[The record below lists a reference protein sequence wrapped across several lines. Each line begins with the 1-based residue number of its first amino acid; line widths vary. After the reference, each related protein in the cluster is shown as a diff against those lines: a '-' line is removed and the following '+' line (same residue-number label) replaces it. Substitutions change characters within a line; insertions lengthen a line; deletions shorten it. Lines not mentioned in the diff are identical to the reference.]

1 MLVSTAQPSDEK
13 CHRRVFFV
21 KHETELHDEFRYF
34 MDVKHSCSYYDWTKH
49 LFRSV
54 LFTVKSHKVSRFVD
68 RIEYFNRRFPPS
80 QSIKFYKFS
89 SSNSFVVTV
98 CSTTPS
104 DLTTHPRYIKFGEM
118 KAIGNDPK
126 HDVMY
131 SEWTRRLPETEIM
144 QDFRASKKPKTE
156 KPDDDEV
163 MIIGVTKDQTRP
175 TAPVPSYFE
184 APSAPAK
191 KAFNLV
197 APSYV
202 QNAAQAAI
210 LAANLAAAKQA
221 AQNAAQN
228 AARQA
233 AAEANAR
240 DAAAREAAA
249 HLAAQNAVQAAQAAS
264 KVAAQAAAQVTQ
276 GQAAAQVTQPQP
288 VKATLVPPP
297 AAATQAWP
305 VVQGYFAPPPNVA
318 SFAPPPNVTPN
329 VTPNMA
335 DFAPPPS
342 VTNFVP
348 WQTFVAMRDAK
359 DAELR
364 MKNEALAERDAVIR
378 AKDAI
383 IAGKDAELR
392 MKNDALADK
401 DTVVRA
407 KDALI
412 AAKDELLRA
421 RDETIAAMSLAR
433 AV

>member
-276 GQAAAQVTQPQP
+276 GQAAAQVTQSQP
-288 VKATLVPPP
+288 VKATLAPPA

-305 VVQGYFAPPPNVA
+305 VVQGYLAPPPDVA
-318 SFAPPPNVTPN
+318 SFG
-329 VTPNMA
+329 
-335 DFAPPPS
+335 PPPS

-383 IAGKDAELR
+383 IAAKDAELG

-401 DTVVRA
+401 DTVIRA

-412 AAKDELLRA
+412 AVKDELLRA
-421 RDETIAAMSLAR
+421 RDETIAAMSLASGLAPPALAARR
-433 AV
+433 A